1 LKQGPALL
9 FAGLAAWLL
18 LRPREAQALQVDSKT
33 NDTSVV
39 PDAAEINLET
49 NQIFFAPSIPPEVRA
64 MNDPQANLSAFLYMI
79 RSTEHVYPRD
89 VVNDAAYSIFYG
101 GSRFQN
107 FADHPVITGE
117 KKGVP
122 LPDHFCKAAGL
133 KPGCVSTAAGAYQFI
148 RPTWAR
154 IKARMNVPDFS
165 PLSQDQAAVAI
176 LDEIG
181 ALDLIYAGDIEGAIK
196 KASKIWA
203 SLPGSTAQQNPKAL
217 AYALNRF
224 DDGLAAAG

>member
-1 LKQGPALL
+1 MKQGPALL
-9 FAGLAAWLL
+9 IAGLAAYLL
-18 LRPREAQALQVDSKT
+18 LKPRDAAALQVDTAT

-39 PDAAEINLET
+39 PAAAQTNLESNPVYST
-49 NQIFFAPSIPPEVRA
+49 VPIPPEVRA

-89 VVNDAAYSIFYG
+89 VMNDAAYSIFYG
-101 GSRFQN
+101 GSKFQS
-107 FADHPVITGE
+107 FRDHPVITGE
-117 KKGVP
+117 KKGIP
-122 LPDHFCKAAGL
+122 LSDAMCRASGL
-133 KPGCVSTAAGAYQFI
+133 SPGCVSTAAGAYQMI
-148 RPTWAR
+148 KPTWTR
-154 IKARMNVPDFS
+154 IRNKLGLPDFS
-165 PLSQDQAAVAI
+165 PLSQDRAAVEL

-181 ALDLIYAGDIEGAIK
+181 ATDLIFAGDIEGAIH

-224 DDGLAAAG
+224 DDGLAAG

>member
-1 LKQGPALL
+1 MRQGPALL

-18 LRPREAQALQVDSKT
+18 LRPRDAQATQVDAAA

-39 PDAAEINLET
+39 PPAAASNLVT
-49 NQIFFAPSIPPEVRA
+49 NPIYNLATISPEVRA
-64 MNDPQANLSAFLYMI
+64 MTDPQANLSAFLFMI

-89 VVNDAAYSIFYG
+89 VLNDAAYSIFYG
-101 GSRFQN
+101 GSKFSN
-107 FADHPVITGE
+107 FADHPVLTGE

-122 LPDHFCKAAGL
+122 LPDHFCTAAGL
-133 KPGCVSTAAGAYQFI
+133 KPGCVSTAAGAYQLI
-148 RPTWAR
+148 KGTWTR
-154 IKARMNVPDFS
+154 LKAKLNLPDFS
-165 PLSQDQAAVAI
+165 PLSQDQAAVAL
-176 LDEIG
+176 LDESG

-217 AYALNRF
+217 AYAMNRF
-224 DDGLAAAG
+224 DEGLVQG

>member
-1 LKQGPALL
+1 MKHGPALL
-9 FAGLAAWLL
+9 FAGLAAYLL
-18 LRPREAQALQVDSKT
+18 LRSRDAAATQVDTAT

-39 PDAAEINLET
+39 PSAAFTNLET
-49 NQIFFAPSIPPEVRA
+49 NPVYTSPSIPPEVRA

-101 GSRFQN
+101 GSKFQS
-107 FADHPVITGE
+107 FRDHPVITGE

-122 LPDHFCKAAGL
+122 LPDEMCRAAGL
-133 KPGCVSTAAGAYQFI
+133 KPGCVSTAAGAYQMI
-148 RPTWAR
+148 KPTWV
-154 IKARMNVPDFS
+154 RMRDRLNLPDFS
-165 PLSQDQAAVAI
+165 PLSQDLAAVGL

-181 ALDLIYAGDIEGAIK
+181 AVDLIYAGDIEGAIH

-217 AYALNRF
+217 SYALNRF
-224 DDGLAAAG
+224 DDGLKA

>member
-1 LKQGPALL
+1 MKHGPALL
-9 FAGLAAWLL
+9 FAGLAAYLL
-18 LRPREAQALQVDSKT
+18 LRPRDAAATQVDTAT

-39 PDAAEINLET
+39 PSAAFTNLET
-49 NQIFFAPSIPPEVRA
+49 NPVYTSPSIPPEVRA

-101 GSRFQN
+101 GSKFQS
-107 FADHPVITGE
+107 FRDHPVITGE

-122 LPDHFCKAAGL
+122 LPDEMCRAAGL
-133 KPGCVSTAAGAYQFI
+133 KPGCVSTAAGAYQMI
-148 RPTWAR
+148 KPTWV
-154 IKARMNVPDFS
+154 RMRDRLNLPDFS
-165 PLSQDQAAVAI
+165 PLSQDLAAVGL

-181 ALDLIYAGDIEGAIK
+181 AVDLIYAGDIEGAIH

-217 AYALNRF
+217 SYALNRF
-224 DDGLAAAG
+224 DDGLKA

>member
-1 LKQGPALL
+1 MKHGPALL
-9 FAGLAAWLL
+9 FAGLAAYLL
-18 LRPREAQALQVDSKT
+18 LRPRDASATQVDTAT
-33 NDTSVV
+33 NDTSFV
-39 PDAAEINLET
+39 PSAAFTNLET
-49 NQIFFAPSIPPEVRA
+49 NPVYTSPSIPPEVRA

-101 GSRFQN
+101 GSKFQS
-107 FADHPVITGE
+107 FRDHPVITGE

-122 LPDHFCKAAGL
+122 LPDEMCRAAGL
-133 KPGCVSTAAGAYQFI
+133 KSGCVSTAAGAYQMI
-148 RPTWAR
+148 KPTWV
-154 IKARMNVPDFS
+154 RMRNRLNLPDFS
-165 PLSQDQAAVAI
+165 PLSQDLAAVGL

-181 ALDLIYAGDIEGAIK
+181 AVDLIYAGDIEGAIH

-224 DDGLAAAG
+224 DDGLKA

>member
-1 LKQGPALL
+1 MKHGPALV

-18 LRPREAQALQVDSKT
+18 LRPREAAALQVDTAT

-39 PDAAEINLET
+39 PSAAITNLET
-49 NQIFFAPSIPPEVRA
+49 NPVYTAPSIPPEVRA

-89 VVNDAAYSIFYG
+89 VIGDAAYSIFYG
-101 GSRFQN
+101 GSKFQS
-107 FADHPVITGE
+107 FRDHPVLTGE

-122 LPDHFCKAAGL
+122 LPDAMCAAAGL
-133 KPGCVSTAAGAYQFI
+133 KPGCVSTAAGAYQLI
-148 RPTWAR
+148 KPTWVR
-154 IKARMNVPDFS
+154 LRDRLNLPDFS
-165 PLSQDQAAVAI
+165 PLSQDRAAVG
-176 LDEIG
+176 LLEEIG
-181 ALDLIYAGDIEGAIK
+181 AVDLIYAGDIEGAIH

-224 DDGLAAAG
+224 DDGLAAG

>member
-1 LKQGPALL
+1 VKHGPALV

-18 LRPREAQALQVDSKT
+18 LRPREAAALQVDTAT

-39 PDAAEINLET
+39 PSAAITNLET
-49 NQIFFAPSIPPEVRA
+49 NPVYTAPSIPPEVRA

-89 VVNDAAYSIFYG
+89 VIGDAAYSIFYG
-101 GSRFQN
+101 GSKFQS
-107 FADHPVITGE
+107 FRDHPVLTGE

-122 LPDHFCKAAGL
+122 LPDAMCAAAGL
-133 KPGCVSTAAGAYQFI
+133 KPGCVSTAAGAYQLI
-148 RPTWAR
+148 KPTWVR
-154 IKARMNVPDFS
+154 LRDRLNLPDFS
-165 PLSQDQAAVAI
+165 PLSQDRAAVG
-176 LDEIG
+176 LLEEIG
-181 ALDLIYAGDIEGAIK
+181 AVDLIYAGDIEGAIH

-224 DDGLAAAG
+224 DDGLAAG

>member
-1 LKQGPALL
+1 MKQGPALL
-9 FAGLAAWLL
+9 LAGLAAYLL
-18 LRPREAQALQVDSKT
+18 LRPREAAALQVDAAS
-33 NDTSVV
+33 NDTSVI
-39 PDAAEINLET
+39 PSAAFTNLDDNPVYST
-49 NQIFFAPSIPPEVRA
+49 PPVPPEVRA

-101 GSRFQN
+101 GSKFQN
-107 FADHPVITGE
+107 FADHPVVTGE
-117 KKGVP
+117 KKGIP
-122 LPDHFCKAAGL
+122 LPDAMCKAAGL

-148 RPTWAR
+148 KPTWVR
-154 IKARMNVPDFS
+154 IRNKLGLSDFS
-165 PLSQDQAAVAI
+165 PLSQDRAAVEL

-181 ALDLIYAGDIEGAIK
+181 ATDLIFAGDIEGAIH

-217 AYALNRF
+217 SYALNRF
-224 DDGLAAAG
+224 DDGLAAG

>member
-1 LKQGPALL
+1 MKQGPALL

-18 LRPREAQALQVDSKT
+18 LRPREAQALQVDEAS
-33 NDTSVV
+33 NDVSVV
-39 PDAAEINLET
+39 PDAAVTNLET
-49 NQIFFAPSIPPEVRA
+49 NPIYNFVQIPPEVQA
-64 MNDPQANLSAFLYMI
+64 MTEPQAALSAFLFMI

-89 VVNDAAYSIFYG
+89 VIGDAAYSIFYG
-101 GSRFQN
+101 GSKFQN

-122 LPDHFCKAAGL
+122 LPDQYCKAAGL
-133 KPGCVSTAAGAYQFI
+133 KPGCVSTAAGAYQLI
-148 RPTWAR
+148 KGTWTR
-154 IKARMNVPDFS
+154 LRDRLNLPDFS
-165 PLSQDQAAVAI
+165 PLSQDRAAVG
-176 LDEIG
+176 LLEEIG
-181 ALDLIYAGDIEGAIK
+181 AVDLIYAGDIEGAIH

-224 DDGLAAAG
+224 DDGLAAG

>member
-1 LKQGPALL
+1 MRQGPALL

-18 LRPREAQALQVDSKT
+18 LRPRDAAALQVDTAT

-39 PDAAEINLET
+39 PSAAFTNLET
-49 NQIFFAPSIPPEVRA
+49 NPVYTSPTIPPEVRA
-64 MNDPQANLSAFLYMI
+64 MTDPNANLSAFLFMI

-89 VVNDAAYSIFYG
+89 VLNDAAYSIFYG
-101 GSRFQN
+101 GSKFSN
-107 FADHPVITGE
+107 FADHPVLTGE

-122 LPDHFCKAAGL
+122 LPDHFCTAAGL
-133 KPGCVSTAAGAYQFI
+133 KPGCVSTAAGAYQLI
-148 RPTWAR
+148 KGTWTR
-154 IKARMNVPDFS
+154 LKARLNLPDFS
-165 PLSQDQAAVAI
+165 PLSQDQAAVAL
-176 LDEIG
+176 LDESG

-224 DDGLAAAG
+224 DDGLAAG

>member
-1 LKQGPALL
+1 
-9 FAGLAAWLL
+9 LL
-18 LRPREAQALQVDSKT
+18 LRPRDAAALQVDRAT

-39 PDAAEINLET
+39 PSAAFTNLET
-49 NQIFFAPSIPPEVRA
+49 NPIYSTVPIPPEVRA
-64 MNDPQANLSAFLYMI
+64 MNDPQANLSAFLFMI

-101 GSRFQN
+101 GSKFQS
-107 FADHPVITGE
+107 FRDHPVLTGE

-122 LPDHFCKAAGL
+122 LPDAMCAAAGL
-133 KPGCVSTAAGAYQFI
+133 KPGCVSTAAGAYQLI
-148 RPTWAR
+148 KPTWVR
-154 IKARMNVPDFS
+154 LRDRLKLPDFS
-165 PLSQDQAAVAI
+165 PLSQDQAAVAL
-176 LDEIG
+176 LDEVG
-181 ALDLIYAGDIEGAIK
+181 ALDLIYAGDIEGAIH

-224 DDGLAAAG
+224 DDGLAAG

>member
-1 LKQGPALL
+1 MKHGPALL
-9 FAGLAAWLL
+9 FAGLAAYLL
-18 LRPREAQALQVDSKT
+18 LRPRDAAATQVDTAT

-39 PDAAEINLET
+39 PSAAFTNLET
-49 NQIFFAPSIPPEVRA
+49 NPVYTSPSIPPEVRA

-101 GSRFQN
+101 GSKFQS
-107 FADHPVITGE
+107 FRDHPVITGE

-122 LPDHFCKAAGL
+122 LPDEMCRAAGL
-133 KPGCVSTAAGAYQFI
+133 KPGCVSTAAGAYQMI
-148 RPTWAR
+148 KPTWV
-154 IKARMNVPDFS
+154 RMRDRLNLTDFS
-165 PLSQDQAAVAI
+165 PLSQDLAAVGL

-181 ALDLIYAGDIEGAIK
+181 AVDLIYAGDIEGAIH

-224 DDGLAAAG
+224 DDGLKA

>member
-1 LKQGPALL
+1 VKQGQALL
-9 FAGLAAWLL
+9 FAGLAAWLFF
-18 LRPREAQALQVDSKT
+18 RPRDAAAIQVDAAE
-33 NDTSVV
+33 NDVSVV
-39 PDAAEINLET
+39 PSAAITNLET
-49 NQIFFAPSIPPEVRA
+49 NPVYTSPSIPPEVRA

-101 GSRFQN
+101 GSKFQN

-117 KKGVP
+117 KKGVL
-122 LPDHFCKAAGL
+122 LPDHFCTAAGL
-133 KPGCVSTAAGAYQFI
+133 KPGCVSTAAGAYQLI
-148 RPTWAR
+148 KGTWKR
-154 IKARMNVPDFS
+154 IKAKLNLPDFS
-165 PLSQDQAAVAI
+165 PLSQDQAAVAL
-176 LDEIG
+176 LDESG

-224 DDGLAAAG
+224 DDGLAQA

>member
-1 LKQGPALL
+1 VREGPALL
-9 FAGLAAWLL
+9 LAGLAAWLL
-18 LRPREAQALQVDSKT
+18 LRPREAAALQIDPST

-39 PDAAEINLET
+39 PASAVTNLINNPIFET
-49 NQIFFAPSIPPEVRA
+49 PQIPPEVRA

-101 GSRFQN
+101 GSKFQS
-107 FADHPVITGE
+107 FRDHPVITGE
-117 KKGVP
+117 KKGIK
-122 LPDHFCKAAGL
+122 LPDAMCRAAGL

-148 RPTWAR
+148 KPTWV
-154 IKARMNVPDFS
+154 RMRDRLNLPDFS
-165 PLSQDQAAVAI
+165 PLSQDLAAVAL
-176 LDEIG
+176 LDEVG
-181 ALDLIYAGDIEGAIK
+181 ALDLIYAGDIEGAIY

-217 AYALNRF
+217 SYALNRF
-224 DDGLAAAG
+224 DDGLQS

>member
-1 LKQGPALL
+1 VKQGPALL

-18 LRPREAQALQVDSKT
+18 LRPREAQALQIDAAS
-33 NDTSVV
+33 NDISVV
-39 PDAAEINLET
+39 PPSAVTNLET
-49 NQIFFAPSIPPEVRA
+49 NPIYNFVQIPPEVQA
-64 MNDPQANLSAFLYMI
+64 MNEPQANLSAFLFMI

-89 VVNDAAYSIFYG
+89 VLNDAAYSIFYG
-101 GSRFQN
+101 GSKFSN
-107 FADHPVITGE
+107 FADHPVLTGE

-133 KPGCVSTAAGAYQFI
+133 KPGCVSTAAGAYQI
-148 RPTWAR
+148 IKGTWTR
-154 IKARMNVPDFS
+154 LKSRLNLPDFS
-165 PLSQDQAAVAI
+165 PLSQDQAAVAL
-176 LDEIG
+176 LDESG

-217 AYALNRF
+217 AYAMNRF
-224 DDGLAAAG
+224 DEGLAQG

>member
-1 LKQGPALL
+1 MKHGQALL
-9 FAGLAAWLL
+9 FAGLAAYLL
-18 LRPREAQALQVDSKT
+18 LRPRDAAATQVDTAT

-39 PDAAEINLET
+39 PSAAFTNLET
-49 NQIFFAPSIPPEVRA
+49 NPVYTSPSIPPEVRA

-101 GSRFQN
+101 GSKFQS
-107 FADHPVITGE
+107 FRDHPVITGE

-122 LPDHFCKAAGL
+122 LPDEMCRAAGL
-133 KPGCVSTAAGAYQFI
+133 KPGCVSTAAGAYQMI
-148 RPTWAR
+148 KPTWV
-154 IKARMNVPDFS
+154 RMRDRLNLPDFS
-165 PLSQDQAAVAI
+165 PLSQDLAAVGL

-181 ALDLIYAGDIEGAIK
+181 AVDLIYAGDIEGAIH

-224 DDGLAAAG
+224 DDGLKA